1 MVVTAVVV
9 KMVTTNVAMVKEIVI
24 QTMSVPAVLFVEKIT
39 VDNLVIDLI
48 AVMTA
53 VCSGTT
59 LCQVFKDSSTKAHQ
73 LISAG
78 IS

>member
-59 LCQVFKDSSTKAHQ
+59 LCQVV
-73 LISAG
+73 
-78 IS
+78 